1 MKKSFEN
8 QLRYWLKKEGYLL
21 RKSRIKNIN
30 LDNLGG
36 YMIVDGYS
44 NFVVAGSKFEL
55 NLEDVLRFLQ
65 IK

>member
-1 MKKSFEN
+1 MNEFSKS
-8 QLRYWLKKEGYLL
+8 QLKYWLKKEGYQL
-21 RKSRIKNIN
+21 RKSRSKNIN
-30 LDNLGG
+30 HDNLGG

-44 NFVVAGSKFEL
+44 NFVVAGSKFDL